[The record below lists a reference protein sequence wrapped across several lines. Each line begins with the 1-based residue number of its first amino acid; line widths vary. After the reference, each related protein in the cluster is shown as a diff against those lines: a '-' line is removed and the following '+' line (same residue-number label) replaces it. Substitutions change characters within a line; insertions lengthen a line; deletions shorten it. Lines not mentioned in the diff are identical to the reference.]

1 MRFIT
6 VILTLLS
13 FHVFAQGPYAPA
25 ADSLGSTAMHK
36 DSTAFV
42 DWASASVVERGW
54 QNITDTTLGKTTIG
68 DNVSATDKSG
78 VNGVVS
84 LGDSG
89 IAILTFS
96 SPIINGTGNDFAV
109 FENGFNNTFLEL
121 AHVEVSSDGINFF
134 RFESVSLSQIAT
146 QYHNN
151 SIVNAT
157 EIYNLA
163 GKYRAQYGTP
173 FDLEELNG
181 TIGLDINNITHVK
194 VIDVIGNINEPYST
208 FDSQGNTINDP
219 FPTPFET
226 GGFDL
231 DAVGVIHSFVGIN
244 ETETTFKMYP
254 NPANDKVQL
263 LFKTE
268 SDKQIEIINLNGV
281 IVEQVSTHANNF
293 QFNLSEYPKG
303 FYIVRT
309 IINGESSIQ
318 KLLIN

>member
-293 QFNLSEYPKG
+293 QFNLSEYAKG